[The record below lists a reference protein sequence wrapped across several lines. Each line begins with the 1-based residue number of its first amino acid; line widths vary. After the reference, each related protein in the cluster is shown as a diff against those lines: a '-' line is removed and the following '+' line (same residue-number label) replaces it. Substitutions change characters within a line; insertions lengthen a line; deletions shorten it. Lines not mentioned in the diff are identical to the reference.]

1 MYLILFSLCL
11 LFPRAFYH
19 NEIYIFNDHDADNI
33 KNLKI
38 SDEPDIYVDSYLVPS
53 VAESISSSQIIK
65 IGLLNDMNYFRGDH
79 AWKGAL
85 LAAREVNEEG
95 GILINGTNYYVG
107 LVAEDTNEAYGTD
120 PVEGIEAAEKIIN
133 DHHPYFITGGGGS
146 GWYLLQYLDVV
157 MDNKI
162 PFLGT
167 GEPGDIFCQ
176 KVLDDYERYK
186 YFFRVSPINMS
197 AIFFDLFFYLAYL
210 CYYLNS
216 IDAGIVNKT
225 AILRDELIMFDI
237 YAESLKNWLPTFGI
251 SVEEDIIF
259 PSDATATDFINYWS
273 QIESKGVQVVLS
285 MGVGYHHL
293 GKLMFQTYQ
302 QLQPQCLIVS
312 CFDDNIIHWDDVE
325 GACQFAINYQGNHN
339 TSKTPL
345 TIPFFTRY
353 VNEYDMEPA
362 YTGSGSYDT
371 VKLLVQTVQET
382 QTFDPDVT
390 VSALEKINSTNP
402 FTGAGGYIAFTL
414 SHDAKYGF
422 PFGYGLFCQWK
433 YIDGTK
439 EVVPYK
445 KVGTSGYPV
454 GYPDSIATGSLRLPY
469 WGINGLLTDPPQPP
483 GIFTMSSTAETPDLD
498 GKFNLTWTDSEGADN
513 YSIYMSD
520 KPFTY
525 ISKKSDV
532 LAYQTASPP
541 FQMSLK
547 KGDYYFR
554 VVAYNETGETMSSND
569 VHVNIPGPEPF
580 TLSSTAGN
588 PDTDGKFELVWTP
601 SARAENYSVFRCSN
615 NIITINDSLTLFAN
629 QTAQSPFSISGLSNG
644 RYYFAVAAYNEMGYT
659 LSNNVY
665 ITIKLPFDMTVIFIV
680 SISSVVGVTSIVL
693 VWKYPKLKSKFKKRK
708 NENKLKK

>member
-1 MYLILFSLCL
+1 MYLILLSLCL

-19 NEIYIFNDHDADNI
+19 NESNIVFNDHDADNI

-65 IGLLNDMNYFRGDH
+65 IGLLDDMKHFMGDH

-107 LVAEDTNEAYGTD
+107 LVAEDTNEVYGTD

-133 DHHPYFITGGGGS
+133 DHHPHFITGGCTGLLYY
-146 GWYLLQYLDVV
+146 YLEVV

-167 GEPGDIFCQ
+167 GEPGDPFCQ

-186 YFFRVSPINMS
+186 YFFRASPTNFS
-197 AIFFDLFFYLAYL
+197 AIFFELFFYLAYL

-216 IDAGIVNKT
+216 LDAGIVNKI
-225 AILRDELIMFDI
+225 AILRDEWILDI
-237 YAESLKNWLPTFGI
+237 LAELLKNWLPTFGI

-285 MGVGYHHL
+285 MGVYAHHL

-312 CFDDNIIHWDDVE
+312 SFDDNFIHWDDVE
-325 GACQFAINYQGNHN
+325 GACQFAINYQANHN
-339 TSKTPL
+339 ISKTPL

-362 YTGSGSYDT
+362 FTGSGSYDA

-402 FTGAGGYIAFTL
+402 FTGAGGYLAFTP
-414 SHDAKYGF
+414 SHDLKYGF
-422 PFGYGLFCQWK
+422 PFAHGLFCQWK

-445 KVGTSGYPV
+445 KVGGGYPV

-520 KPFTY
+520 NSFTY
-525 ISKKSDV
+525 ISKKFDL

-588 PDTDGKFELVWTP
+588 PDTDGKFELVWTD
-601 SARAENYSVFRCSN
+601 SIRADAYSVFRYSN
-615 NIITINDSLTLFAN
+615 NIITINESLILLSN
-629 QTAQSPFSISGLSNG
+629 QTALSPFSITGLSNG
-644 RYYFAVAAYNEMGYT
+644 KYYFAVAAYNEMGYT
-659 LSNNVY
+659 LSNNEY
-665 ITIKLPFDMTVIFIV
+665 IIVKLPFDMTIILIV
-680 SISSVVGVTSIVL
+680 SISSAVGVTSIVL
-693 VWKYPKLKSKFKKRK
+693 GKKYIYPKLKSKIKKGK
-708 NENKLKK
+708 NEHKLKK